1 MAEDNFL
8 NDFYKL
14 YGFLDP
20 TSLSTAVS
28 ALGGG
33 TSVSAE
39 QANLDL
45 VMKSCLG
52 PKGVFKPFSAIKKD
66 IEAAKISEPIH
77 VHIIGN
83 ETFVELGND
92 KKTVSSPTPPAT
104 PPKPPAPCYWADT
117 SAKNPADTN
126 IKLSDIHATLG
137 SDAPILTTVV
147 IGNNPYVTPG
157 KRGTRE
163 VEFFLNYIPPHVA
176 SSLIPY
182 FELEFE
188 LIRGGPTVPAEIK
201 ELSKMGTTLSTPS
214 ILRFLAGSINAD
226 DKNIAITDAD
236 RALNQVTLK
245 HNVNDADGT
254 KKNISY
260 SGMEMFLMPQTLSNM
275 DTLGTGN
282 SQRLVPVKPF
292 VPFMSIESFQ
302 VTIRNAGAG
311 AFAKKT
317 AQLKIKIHDKSR
329 LVEISEFLRGPVGYR
344 QAVLWTTY
352 GWLAPRRENNE
363 DDAYSKFINENMI
376 NTDCW
381 QVYNSQFA
389 FDVLG
394 QVSLSIELIS
404 KGSIAAGE
412 ASITLG
418 GDTFKQ
424 EFIRLKSLSEEIAK
438 LKEELFPEGKGL
450 NEELRATVLLNVG
463 AQGNFFDAQK
473 DNTATLINSLIDS
486 LGKNKKE
493 TGSAKELQKKL
504 EDLTKSTKFTENG
517 TSKLQQTLETDLQN
531 QFSNFKNG
539 KDPFLGNTS
548 AAIKKILNAEDPSYR
563 EKNENVSTD
572 KFISFGKLFL
582 STVIPSIIAEK
593 TCDEIQVL
601 FYGLNE
607 NCGPI
612 RGASIAEF
620 PVRLDTFKYALNAYL
635 KEGGLSSGGSM
646 TVEEYLKTIISTQF
660 SDKRALGYGMHN
672 AYESFDP
679 KSEKNEAKLKTDGMN
694 SLMKWA
700 GKYGDF
706 VQPEIEFYIEVGK
719 ANDDT
724 FDLFER
730 LRKSQKT
737 SYVAS
742 QNKRGKDQISD
753 GAKIIKRI
761 HIFDKT
767 LNPYKLLTEAF
778 SGKSSFEFGSIN
790 EGKLKAEYEKVKS
803 GLETIVGAAGPTP
816 EAIIAKMKIDYGD
829 NYSQLDVLDRPA
841 GTALIIGKDRKSV
854 RNAIART
861 APNIVI
867 GTNGS
872 MITTTSFNSK
882 TNNLAA
888 ASNIVNLN
896 KNNKQGGASITE
908 NGLENPNGLPM
919 RAIQG
924 SLTMTSKGCPIAQLY
939 QQYFI
944 DFQTGTTLDN
954 MYNCTQIQHM
964 ITPGKFDT
972 NWTFIFTDG
981 YSRFSGAQ
989 VFSEAVA
996 QKLEEIGDPDN
1007 ITKKLGLAPNPKPPA
1022 ATAAATPPK

>member
-1 MAEDNFL
+1 MPEDFL

-14 YGFLDP
+14 YGFLNP
-20 TSLSTAVS
+20 SNLSSAVS
-28 ALGGG
+28 ALGGN
-33 TSVSAE
+33 TSNESKE
-39 QANLDL
+39 Q
-45 VMKSCLG
+45 
-52 PKGVFKPFSAIKKD
+52 KD
-66 IEAAKISEPIH
+66 IESVMGICLGSQGKFTPFVNIKNEIESKKIEHPIN

-83 ETFVELGND
+83 DSFVELGTD
-92 KKTVSSPTPPAT
+92 IKPSVKTPPAA
-104 PPKPPAPCYWADT
+104 PAPVKNCYWSDI
-117 SAKNPADTN
+117 SAPKSAETY
-126 IKLSDIHATLG
+126 ISLSDICKSLDK
-137 SDAPILTTVV
+137 DAPILTTVV
-147 IGNNPYVTPG
+147 IGNNPYITPC
-157 KRGTRE
+157 KRGTQE
-163 VEFFLNYIPPHVA
+163 VEFFLNYIPTYVA

-188 LIRGGPTVPAEIK
+188 LIRGGPTFPAEIK
-201 ELSKMGTTLSTPS
+201 ELSKMGTTLSSPS
-214 ILRFLAGSINAD
+214 ILRFLAGSINTD

-245 HNVNDADGT
+245 QNVNDEDGT
-254 KKNISY
+254 KKNVSY

-275 DTLGTGN
+275 DTLGTE
-282 SQRLVPVKPF
+282 SSKRLVPVKPF

-352 GWLAPRRENNE
+352 GWLAPRREKDDE
-363 DDAYSKFINENMI
+363 DRYSKFINENMI

-381 QVYNSQFA
+381 SVYNSQFA

-418 GDTFKQ
+418 SDDFQKQFK
-424 EFIRLKSLSEEIAK
+424 ELKKTSEEIAK

-450 NEELRATVLLNVG
+450 NEELRSIVILNVG
-463 AQGNFFDAQK
+463 AQGNFIDKEK
-473 DNTATLINSLIDS
+473 DDVKKIVNDLIATF
-486 LGKNKKE
+486 KNKDPVKTE
-493 TGSAKELQKKL
+493 ALRGKLQRL
-504 EDLTKSTKFTENG
+504 VENMSFTEG
-517 TSKLQQTLETDLQN
+517 AHSQLQN
-531 QFSNFKNG
+531 VFAAGLKANFDVMKKG

-548 AAIKKILNAEDPSYR
+548 DLIKRFITDFDQSYQKDNR
-563 EKNENVSTD
+563 STD
-572 KFISFGKLFL
+572 KIVSFGKLFL
-582 STVIPSIIAEK
+582 STVVPSIIAEK

-607 NCGPI
+607 NCGPVK
-612 RGASIAEF
+612 GTSIAEF
-620 PVRLDTFKYALNAYL
+620 PVNIDTFKYALNAYL

-660 SDKRALGYGMHN
+660 SDKRAIGYGMN
-672 AYESFDP
+672 SAYEAYDP
-679 KSEKNEAKLKTDGMN
+679 KSEKNEAKLKKEGMN
-694 SLMKWA
+694 FLMKWA
-700 GKYGDF
+700 GVYGDF

-719 ANDDT
+719 ATNED

-730 LRKSQKT
+730 LRKSRKT
-737 SYVAS
+737 TYIES

-753 GAKIIKRI
+753 GVKIIKRI

-767 LNPYKLLTEAF
+767 LNPYRLLTEAF
-778 SGKSSFEFGSIN
+778 SGKSSFEFGAIN
-790 EGKLKAEYEKVKS
+790 EGKLKEKYDEVSKNIA
-803 GLETIVGAAGPTP
+803 TPKGAKGPTP
-816 EAIIAKMKIDYGD
+816 GDIIAKMK
-829 NYSQLDVLDRPA
+829 SQFGPDFSGLDVLDKPS
-841 GTALIIGKDRKSV
+841 GTALLIGKDRKSV

-981 YSRFSGAQ
+981 YSRFAGAQ
-989 VFSEAVA
+989 VFSEAVE
-996 QKLEEIGDPDN
+996 QKLKDISDPAA
-1007 ITKKLGLAPNPKPPA
+1007 IYKKLGLDHPAVAAPAKKADAAPAPTPKP
-1022 ATAAATPPK
+1022 

>member
-1 MAEDNFL
+1 MTEVKDNFL

-20 TSLSTAVS
+20 SSLSTAVS

-39 QANLDL
+39 QANLDF
-45 VMKSCLG
+45 VMEKCLG
-52 PKGVFKPFSAIKKD
+52 VKGIFKPFSAIKKD
-66 IEAAKISEPIH
+66 IEGKKISEPIH

-83 ETFVELGND
+83 ESFVELGND
-92 KKTVSSPTPPAT
+92 KKPAPPPTPPAQ
-104 PPKPPAPCYWADT
+104 PPKPPKPPSQCYWTDT
-117 SAKNPADTN
+117 SAMKPAETN
-126 IKLSDIHATLG
+126 ITLSNICKSLG
-137 SDAPILTTVV
+137 GDAPILTTVV
-147 IGNNPYVTPG
+147 IGNNPYVSPG

-188 LIRGGPTVPAEIK
+188 LIRGGPTVPKEIR

-245 HNVNDADGT
+245 NNVNDADGT
-254 KKNISY
+254 VKNISY

-292 VPFMSIESFQ
+292 VPFMSVESFQ

-352 GWLAPRRENNE
+352 GWLAPRRENNK

-418 GDTFKQ
+418 GDNFQKEFKK
-424 EFIRLKSLSEEIAK
+424 LKSISEEIAK

-473 DNTATLINSLIDS
+473 DNTEALIKSLIGS
-486 LGKNKKE
+486 LSKKDN
-493 TGSAKELQKKL
+493 GAAKAL
-504 EDLTKSTKFTENG
+504 EDKLKTLTKSTKFTENS
-517 TSKLQQTLETDLQN
+517 TSLLQQKLATDLAT
-531 QFSNFKNG
+531 QFSSYKDG
-539 KDPFLGNTS
+539 KDPFLGNNS
-548 AAIKKILNAEDPSYR
+548 ATIKKLIKGEDSSYG
-563 EKNENVSTD
+563 EKNVSTD
-572 KFISFGKLFL
+572 KFVSFGKLFL

-620 PVRLDTFKYALNAYL
+620 PVRLETFKYALNAYL

-660 SDKRALGYGMHN
+660 SDKRALGYGMRA
-672 AYESFDP
+672 AYEAFDP

-694 SLMKWA
+694 TLMKWV
-700 GKYGDF
+700 GIYGDF

-737 SYVAS
+737 SYAAS

-753 GAKIIKRI
+753 GVKIIKRI

-790 EGKLKAEYEKVKS
+790 EGKLKEAYDTTRTVLMLANKGV
-803 GLETIVGAAGPTP
+803 GPTS
-816 EAIIAKMKIDYGD
+816 EAIIAAMKKKFGND
-829 NYSQLDVLDRPA
+829 YSQLEVLDKPS

-854 RNAIART
+854 RDAIART

-872 MITTTSFNSK
+872 MITTTNFNSK

-981 YSRFSGAQ
+981 YSRFAGAQ
-989 VFSEAVA
+989 VFSEAVN
-996 QKLEEIGDPDN
+996 QKLADISDPGN
-1007 ITKKLGLAPNPKPPA
+1007 IYKKQ
-1022 ATAAATPPK
+1022 